1 MDRVTGQDDIE
12 RLQARSLLQET
23 VFRSRL
29 PVIGPLIA
37 GFRAAWNS
45 VSTKWY
51 VRPLIAQQSE
61 FNALVVGQLR
71 SLAGQLAGQE
81 TRLGELDRRVGELD
95 RRVGELARRL
105 AEQADRWAQEDAR
118 IDDRVGA
125 QEGRLRDLSAWLIA
139 QDREQS
145 AAIHDLAELR
155 VQLRQM
161 RKALAEMSAAMPQG
175 DADGEK
181 RSG

>member
-1 MDRVTGQDDIE
+1 GWHGVYSVPMAPCCRELAVCPVGCPPERGRCYEELRTGHVTDSHDIE
-12 RLQARSLLQET
+12 CLRAKSVLQET

-37 GFRAAWNS
+37 WLRTAWNS

-71 SLAGQLAGQE
+71 NI
-81 TRLGELDRRVGELD
+81 
-95 RRVGELARRL
+95 
-105 AEQADRWAQEDAR
+105 AEQLDFQER
-118 IDDRVGA
+118 QIH
-125 QEGRLRDLSAWLIA
+125 DLSVWLIA

-145 AAIHDLAELR
+145 AAIYDLAELR
-155 VQLRQM
+155 VQLGQL
-161 RKALAEMSAAMPQG
+161 RKVLAEMSAAMPQG
-175 DADGEK
+175 DADNER